1 MSDPNMFNAREEPLL
16 NQAFATAW
24 RTLTAQQPDLVGSIV
39 LQSRIASAL
48 MAAAAQGIVDPVLL
62 AKSAIERCSA
72 MPKAQFGRAV
82 YPEGGQVA
90 IN

>member
-1 MSDPNMFNAREEPLL
+1 MADPNMFNAREEPLL

-24 RTLTAQQPDLVGSIV
+24 RALTAQQPDLVGSIA

-48 MAAAAQGIVDPVLL
+48 MAAVAQGIVDPALL
-62 AKSAIERCSA
+62 ARSAIERCSSI
-72 MPKAQFGRAV
+72 PRVQFATAA
-82 YPEGGQVA
+82 YPGGGQVA